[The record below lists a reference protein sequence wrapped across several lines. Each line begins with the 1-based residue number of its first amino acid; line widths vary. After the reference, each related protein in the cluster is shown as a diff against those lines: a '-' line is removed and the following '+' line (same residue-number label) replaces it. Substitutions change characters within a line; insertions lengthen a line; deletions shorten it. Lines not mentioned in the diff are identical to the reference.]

1 MANKSTNPIV
11 TEFSMYVSKAPMRDG
26 AMRVHMT
33 VSDTEKDS
41 YGQEM
46 SLELFNNFIRRSKE
60 PLPDAFQ
67 QMACDEGW
75 CGGKPYLSIAHYKT
89 GNGKNIPGMVDEM
102 YVDGNRFKSNGT
114 LEDTPLGQ
122 AVYKSLKADLEG
134 KSQFQ
139 DKVRVSIGFIDLKH
153 SHGNMVFERKDLT
166 SVCSLCDNGM
176 VDGKKYLDGYLVHD
190 AFTRVPVN
198 TRTSAEIMQM
208 SEADEIKTKHDDAAS
223 IIGDEVDM
231 LVEDSIAANSAMVVK
246 SDEPVIEEAR
256 KDVTPADKKA
266 AVAKYGD
273 VTYADPADKKYPIDT
288 AEHIRAA
295 WSYINMPR
303 NSAKYSAAQVSS
315 IKSKIVAAWKSK
327 IDKNG
332 PPSAHTM
339 KSKVEA
345 TMPDEVITPE
355 VQADELEVA
364 YTDLRAG
371 ISNMKALSLP
381 GDEALRL
388 LQPKFDALANV
399 VRSQFPANAVSQK
412 PADTLSAEAVAG
424 IVKSTLAELLPNI
437 VSAAVAEVS
446 KSKPAA
452 ETNKEAVVQP
462 RSIQPKVDVSK
473 MSQADAPKKAS
484 QFAVIARLSTGIK
497 NPNY

>member
-1 MANKSTNPIV
+1 
-11 TEFSMYVSKAPMRDG
+11 
-26 AMRVHMT
+26 
-33 VSDTEKDS
+33 
-41 YGQEM
+41 
-46 SLELFNNFIRRSKE
+46 
-60 PLPDAFQ
+60 
-67 QMACDEGW
+67 
-75 CGGKPYLSIAHYKT
+75 
-89 GNGKNIPGMVDEM
+89 
-102 YVDGNRFKSNGT
+102 
-114 LEDTPLGQ
+114 
-122 AVYKSLKADLEG
+122 
-134 KSQFQ
+134 
-139 DKVRVSIGFIDLKH
+139 
-153 SHGNMVFERKDLT
+153 
-166 SVCSLCDNGM
+166 
-176 VDGKKYLDGYLVHD
+176 
-190 AFTRVPVN
+190 
-198 TRTSAEIMQM
+198 
-208 SEADEIKTKHDDAAS
+208 
-223 IIGDEVDM
+223 
-231 LVEDSIAANSAMVVK
+231 
-246 SDEPVIEEAR
+246 
-256 KDVTPADKKA
+256 
-266 AVAKYGD
+266 
-273 VTYADPADKKYPIDT
+273 
-288 AEHIRAA
+288 
-295 WSYINMPR
+295 
-303 NSAKYSAAQVSS
+303 
-315 IKSKIVAAWKSK
+315 
-327 IDKNG
+327 
-332 PPSAHTM
+332 
-339 KSKVEA
+339 
-345 TMPDEVITPE
+345 MPDEVITPE